1 MPAKKSCHG
10 SPAAAHSAFL
20 KFSFFQSEVEQ
31 KTAAAW
37 TDGSCKGSVAGR
49 PGILCL
55 AGSTAGRGDET
66 MTINPFDLTAIAGFM
81 AVGLWLETVGSKD
94 GFVDEFFAPIPL
106 AATGCIYAVLRS
118 LIY

>member
-1 MPAKKSCHG
+1 VVPCVAGDNRCCVSRISAFQWEVAKKRPQLGPAEAAKAALPGAPAPSA
-10 SPAAAHSAFL
+10 SP
-20 KFSFFQSEVEQ
+20 
-31 KTAAAW
+31 
-37 TDGSCKGSVAGR
+37 
-49 PGILCL
+49 
-55 AGSTAGRGDET
+55 TAGRGDEA

-81 AVGLWLETVGSKD
+81 AVGMWLETVGDKH

>member
-1 MPAKKSCHG
+1 MG
-10 SPAAAHSAFL
+10 GR
-20 KFSFFQSEVEQ
+20 E

-49 PGILCL
+49 PDTVCL

-66 MTINPFDLTAIAGFM
+66 MTINPFDLMAIAGFM
-81 AVGLWLETVGSKD
+81 AVGLWLETVGGKH

-106 AATGCIYAVLRS
+106 ATTGCIYAVLRS

>member
-1 MPAKKSCHG
+1 MPALNHAMRCRG
-10 SPAAAHSAFL
+10 SPWCISQIFAF
-20 KFSFFQSEVEQ
+20 SMGGRE

-37 TDGSCKGSVAGR
+37 TGGS
-49 PGILCL
+49 P
-55 AGSTAGRGDET
+55 AGRGDET

-81 AVGLWLETVGSKD
+81 AVGLWLDTVGGKH
-94 GFVDEFFAPIPL
+94 GFADEFFAPIPL